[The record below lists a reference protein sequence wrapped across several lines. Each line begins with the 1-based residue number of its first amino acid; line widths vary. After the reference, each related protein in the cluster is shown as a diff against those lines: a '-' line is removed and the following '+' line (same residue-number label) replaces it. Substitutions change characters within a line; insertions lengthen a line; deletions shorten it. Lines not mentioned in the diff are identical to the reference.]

1 MADLKLKM
9 TKDEDGMWESIEIY
23 FQGCPL
29 QRIGNHKLDAEEL
42 MIALEENGLA
52 EIEIVELPVEDN

>member
-9 TKDEDGMWESIEIY
+9 VKDEDGMWESIEIS

-29 QRIGNHKLDAEEL
+29 QQIGNHKLDAEEL

-52 EIEIVELPVEDN
+52 DIEIIELPVEDN

>member
-1 MADLKLKM
+1 MADLKIKM
-9 TKDEDGMWESIEIY
+9 EKDEDGMWESIEIC
-23 FQGCPL
+23 FKGCPL